1 MICQGCIL
9 SPCLF
14 NLYAELLLF
23 SHSVMSDLCN
33 PMDCSTLGFPIPHHL
48 QSLLNLMS
56 IESVTPSNHLILC
69 RPLLLLPSNFLS
81 IMVFSNELALPIR
94 WPKYWSFSFSISPSN
109 EYPGLISFRMD
120 WLDLLAVSLQNPR
133 DSQESSPTPQFK
145 SINTLAF
152 SLLYGPT
159 LTSVHAH
166 WKNHSFYQAVVWRRS
181 GTLPRE
187 DTPRPRSEAAAVRRY
202 PRTKARSSSCAS
214 LDRQCGDTP
223 RLRSEKSQ

>member
-1 MICQGCIL
+1 MCVCVLVAQSCPTLG
-9 SPCLF
+9 
-14 NLYAELLLF
+14 
-23 SHSVMSDLCN
+23 N
-33 PMDCSTLGFPIPHHL
+33 PMDCSPPGSSVHGILRQEYWNGLPFTSPGDLPDPGIKPVSPAL
-48 QSLLNLMS
+48 QADA
-56 IESVTPSNHLILC
+56 
-69 RPLLLLPSNFLS
+69 LPSELLEKSLVNVYLEAKVRSLRFL
-81 IMVFSNELALPIR
+81 
-94 WPKYWSFSFSISPSN
+94 
-109 EYPGLISFRMD
+109 
-120 WLDLLAVSLQNPR
+120 
-133 DSQESSPTPQFK
+133 